1 MLVTILNKVSFYESV
16 LQQKIKI
23 RNGKKCHFNFSYFL
37 AGANRLNKL
46 FIQASSFESDLR
58 KKDKFPKK
66 QRDTFLGIS
75 YFSARSNRLNKL
87 FIQASSFE
95 PTPREKDKNSR
106 WQKAPYQFFLFSCRS

>member
-1 MLVTILNKVSFYESV
+1 MLVTILNKVSFYESA

-23 RNGKKCHFNFSYFL
+23 RNGKKCHINFSYFL
-37 AGANRLNKL
+37 ARSNRLNKL

-87 FIQASSFE
+87 FI
-95 PTPREKDKNSR
+95 
-106 WQKAPYQFFLFSCRS
+106 

>member
-1 MLVTILNKVSFYESV
+1 MAKSAISIFLIFLPELIDST
-16 LQQKIKI
+16 
-23 RNGKKCHFNFSYFL
+23 NF
-37 AGANRLNKL
+37 

-95 PTPREKDKNSR
+95 PTPREKDKNSK